1 MVVTLSFFIIG
12 RMCPEEWTN
21 PYPCVE
27 EPEYLINQF
36 TFLNAAWYA
45 AGTLLQQGSEIAPMY
60 VKKLTQRLFNKS
72 HLRYVALQSRFRKK
86 SVYI

>member
-1 MVVTLSFFIIG
+1 
-12 RMCPEEWTN
+12 MCPEEWTN

-36 TFLNAAWYA
+36 TLQNAAWYA

-60 VKKLTQRLFNKS
+60 VGTLKRQIFT
-72 HLRYVALQSRFRKK
+72 
-86 SVYI
+86 